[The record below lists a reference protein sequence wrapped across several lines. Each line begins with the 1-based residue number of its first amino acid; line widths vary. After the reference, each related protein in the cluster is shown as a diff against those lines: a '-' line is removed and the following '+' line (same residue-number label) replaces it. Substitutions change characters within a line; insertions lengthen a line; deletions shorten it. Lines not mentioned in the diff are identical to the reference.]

1 MKRFNYVCLKTARW
15 SSWPLLFLI
24 LCFLLTGY
32 MISGEFGLGRWADE
46 KQALALH
53 KLLHLPL
60 LVLLLVHVLPAGYLA
75 IRRWGWI
82 KNEIRSDK

>member
-1 MKRFNYVCLKTARW
+1 MKRFNYICLKTARW

-32 MISGEFGLGRWADE
+32 MISGEFGLGRWVDE

-60 LVLLLVHVLPAGYLA
+60 LALLLVHVLPAGYLA
-75 IRRWGWI
+75 VRRWGWT
-82 KNEIRSDK
+82 KNEARSDK